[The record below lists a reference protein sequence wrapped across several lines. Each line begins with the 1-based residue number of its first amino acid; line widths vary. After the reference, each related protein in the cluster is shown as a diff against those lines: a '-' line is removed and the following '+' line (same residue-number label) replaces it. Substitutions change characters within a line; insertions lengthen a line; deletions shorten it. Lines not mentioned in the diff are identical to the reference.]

1 MNQAERLQH
10 ALAGGD
16 GAELTAA
23 CEAVSQTLAR
33 CRKWRSSGAIR
44 EAAALNADAGNIIG
58 LALRLSRRS
67 GGPPNSLRLPGP
79 DILDS
84 LARLPAEAASH
95 RDEVERWVEL
105 NLSEAS
111 LDERMAA
118 IRSLRLLEPRN
129 TAWRSNHDELEMA
142 VVRLWENEADRCIAA
157 SDPDAIAN
165 LSEQIQ
171 SMGFLGRSGQ
181 LLLHKLSVAQA
192 EQLGIAAAQELG
204 PLGAQL
210 HLAWAAMNLPLA
222 RRLRTDWR
230 QKAEVATGDHE
241 QETRAVFQWIDAEDR
256 REAAER
262 ALQDR
267 VDDLVRAL
275 DELEP
280 LHAIER
286 RYSAL
291 RNDDAVVPPAV
302 ESRVTHYITEE
313 RRKQTRRFVV
323 SLSSIIAIAGV
334 LTSVVAINNYSI
346 KRQNM
351 IESLSECIK
360 QNLEDGDLLSAQD
373 CWNQAIS
380 EELEQSPL
388 IAAHKV
394 GIDRAKETL
403 EERRTQAELDIAAAT
418 SLLEPDDAILPHIDE
433 AIALLK
439 NAEKVTRDE
448 LLATLKHQLRRG
460 EKLRSD
466 RIAKAHDEQLRE
478 FAAIESLLGE
488 DQPALDDHSG
498 WEHRKST
505 LQRAEHMLLQLR
517 NQPAAAAND
526 LQKKANAIQSR
537 ISRLMEI
544 ASNRIT
550 SIQEAR
556 RLMSDLHRIPNGGCN
571 WYNIWDDLLIHHA
584 EDLLVLNPNA
594 RWDEGRSRAQAACAT
609 ENWRKVVLPELT
621 MHGLLGNAAET
632 PNPRSAIVTL
642 KSHLESY
649 PENQSPYAEAAH
661 RLIEVAKRS
670 SDRDIGGVLHR
681 RLLATGLFDLHV
693 ADTAHGYRYLRPFE
707 NGLRRIDSRQELS
720 VDPRLLKELTDSEK
734 TDLYSHEKP
743 VAIAV
748 ALKNA
753 SDAHRADGITSV
765 DAVCNL
771 LEAVQE
777 CPERDKLLLLAVN
790 QMLWELILELDLP
803 LPAQTRTDATNWLD
817 RLRSNAG
824 DAINADWA
832 QRAPTADNS
841 TQSLTRRHAV
851 GELAKSPRYHHIRSL
866 SDTDQQAEQM
876 RSMAAARIVQG
887 LLLPDPTAPPGM
899 MRVRLLESEV
909 RRPEV
914 LLSQEEGWHFFQF
927 DDRLSHDD
935 LAEAPQGV
943 HTLPVI
949 IFGRP

>member
-1 MNQAERLQH
+1 MNQADRLQH

-16 GAELTAA
+16 DAELAAA
-23 CEAVSQTLAR
+23 CKAASQTLAR
-33 CRKWRSSGAIR
+33 CREWRSSGAIR

-58 LALRLSRRS
+58 LALQLSRRP
-67 GGPPNSLRLPGP
+67 GGPPNGLRLPSP

-111 LDERMAA
+111 LDERMTA

-129 TAWRSNHDELEMA
+129 TAWQSNHEELEVA
-142 VVRLWENEADRCIAA
+142 VVRLWETEADRCIAA
-157 SDPDAIAN
+157 GDRDAIAN

-171 SMGFLGRSGQ
+171 SMGFLGRTGQ
-181 LLLHKLSVAQA
+181 MLLHKLDIAQT
-192 EQLGIAAAQELG
+192 EQLRIAAAEELD
-204 PLGAQL
+204 PLGVQL

-230 QKAEVATGDHE
+230 RNAEVATGDHE
-241 QETRAVFQWIDAEDR
+241 QDTRTVFQWIDAEDR

-334 LTSVVAINNYSI
+334 LTSVVAINNYNI

-351 IESLSECIK
+351 IESLSDCIK
-360 QNLEDGDLLSAQD
+360 QSLEDGDLLSAQD

-403 EERRTQAELDIAAAT
+403 EERRTQAGMDIVAAT
-418 SLLEPDDAILPHIDE
+418 SLLESDDATIPRIDE
-433 AIALLK
+433 AIALLRD
-439 NAEKVTRDE
+439 AEEVVRDE
-448 LLATLKHQLRRG
+448 LLATLKHQLQRG
-460 EKLRSD
+460 EKLRG
-466 RIAKAHDEQLRE
+466 ALLAETHDEQLRE
-478 FAAIESLLGE
+478 LAAIESLLGE
-488 DQPALDDHSG
+488 NQPALGDRTG
-498 WEHRKST
+498 WEHRKSS

-517 NQPAAAAND
+517 NQHAVVATD
-526 LQKKANAIQSR
+526 LQTKADAIQSR
-537 ISRLMEI
+537 INRLMET
-544 ASNRIT
+544 ASNRLT
-550 SIQEAR
+550 SIQEAH

-571 WYNIWDDLLIHHA
+571 WYNIWDDLLSHHA
-584 EDLLVLNPNA
+584 EDLLAHNPNA
-594 RWDEGRSRAQAACAT
+594 KWDEGRSRAQAACAA

-632 PNPRSAIVTL
+632 PNPRSAIMTL

-649 PENQSPYAEAAH
+649 PEHQSPYTDVAH
-661 RLIEVAKRS
+661 RLIEVAQRATGRS
-670 SDRDIGGVLHR
+670 GGDALHS
-681 RLLATGLFDLHV
+681 RLSATGLFDLYV

-707 NGLRRIDSRQELS
+707 IGLRRIDSRQELS
-720 VDPRLLKELTDSEK
+720 VDPRQLKELTASEK
-734 TDLYSHEKP
+734 TDLYSHERP
-743 VAIAV
+743 AVIAV
-748 ALKNA
+748 ALRNA
-753 SDAHRADGITSV
+753 SDAHGTDGITSV
-765 DAVCNL
+765 DAVCDL

-777 CPERDKLLLLAVN
+777 CPEPDELLHLAVN
-790 QMLWELILELDLP
+790 QMLWELILELNLP
-803 LPAQTRTDATNWLD
+803 LPAQTRIDATDWLG

-841 TQSLTRRHAV
+841 TQSLTRRHAA
-851 GELAKSPRYHHIRSL
+851 GELAKSPRHHHIRSL
-866 SDTDQQAEQM
+866 NDADQHVEQTQ
-876 RSMAAARIVQG
+876 SMAAARIVHG
-887 LLLPDPTAPPGM
+887 LLVPDPTAPSGM

-914 LLSQEEGWHFFQF
+914 LLSRGKDWRFFQF

-935 LAEAPQGV
+935 LVEAPQGV

-949 IFGRP
+949 IF